1 MWKKDFLFHL
11 KSPKSFF
18 HIKAKRRAEEK
29 LLVSLKA
36 CEAFFPH

>member
-29 LLVSLKA
+29 FLVSLEVT
-36 CEAFFPH
+36 EAFLPH